1 MANESDELAPGG
13 LFYGSQCR
21 RIVGASSCRSL
32 LPPCF
37 TDRPRIS
44 PSMGGRLHSAVVK
57 TLVAVDWVMSFDYPW
72 VSTMLPAIYM
82 IECLYAGLALA
93 GILCFF
99 ASGDYPIEPATGPST
114 IQPRMLFGFAL
125 FWSGLTFAQYLTIWY
140 GNIPE
145 EVVFF
150 TRRFSLLGGTG
161 LFAASISLLFVI
173 PFTVFLDSSGPKKCA
188 NSGHSGTSNSG
199 WLVNR
204 TPLSHSAL
212 RTVQCR
218 LVCDS
223 ALRHARSYYCNGLS
237 IEPAGCAII
246 SAAGCPPRTN
256 LAIVRI
262 CGSM

>member
-1 MANESDELAPGG
+1 
-13 LFYGSQCR
+13 
-21 RIVGASSCRSL
+21 
-32 LPPCF
+32 
-37 TDRPRIS
+37 
-44 PSMGGRLHSAVVK
+44 MGGRLHSAVVK

-150 TRRFSLLGGTG
+150 HAPLFLAGRNGT
-161 LFAASISLLFVI
+161 
-173 PFTVFLDSSGPKKCA
+173 
-188 NSGHSGTSNSG
+188 
-199 WLVNR
+199 
-204 TPLSHSAL
+204 
-212 RTVQCR
+212 
-218 LVCDS
+218 
-223 ALRHARSYYCNGLS
+223 
-237 IEPAGCAII
+237 
-246 SAAGCPPRTN
+246 
-256 LAIVRI
+256 I
-262 CGSM
+262 CCQH